1 LARDPY
7 RGEKLTRYDGRLCEQ
22 LRPTRISFDVQ
33 RFAEGSVLIETG
45 DTKIICSVSIEERV
59 PSWLKGQGKG
69 WITAEYSMLPRST
82 FTRNVR
88 EASSG
93 KVKGR
98 HQEIQRLIGR
108 ALRSSAD
115 LVAVGE
121 RTILIDC
128 DVIQADGGTRTA
140 AITGSYVALYQA
152 LHKLTQKRIYNKIP
166 LNFNVAAVSVG
177 VLEKELLLD
186 LSYEEDFRASV
197 DFNIAMTEKGD
208 LIEIQASGEDG
219 PFEQV
224 FLQRAVV
231 LGQKGILELIRI
243 QNQAIES
250 LSSQKRVSM

>member
-1 LARDPY
+1 M
-7 RGEKLTRYDGRLCEQ
+7 TRSDGRSCDQ

-33 RFAEGSVLIETG
+33 RFAEGSVFIETG

-59 PSWLKGQGKG
+59 PGWLKGQGKG

-82 FTRNVR
+82 FTRNAR
-88 EASSG
+88 EASSS

-98 HQEIQRLIGR
+98 YQEIQRLIGR
-108 ALRSSAD
+108 SLRAVAD

-121 RTILIDC
+121 RTIFIDC

-152 LHKLTQKRIYNKIP
+152 LHKLTQKQIYPKIP
-166 LNFNVAAVSVG
+166 LNFNAAAVSVG
-177 VLEKELLLD
+177 VLGKELLLD

-219 PFEQV
+219 PFEQA
-224 FLQRAVV
+224 FLQRAVL
-231 LGQKGILELIRI
+231 LGQKGILELIKI
-243 QNQAIES
+243 QNQAISS
-250 LSSQKRVSM
+250 LSFQKRGSM